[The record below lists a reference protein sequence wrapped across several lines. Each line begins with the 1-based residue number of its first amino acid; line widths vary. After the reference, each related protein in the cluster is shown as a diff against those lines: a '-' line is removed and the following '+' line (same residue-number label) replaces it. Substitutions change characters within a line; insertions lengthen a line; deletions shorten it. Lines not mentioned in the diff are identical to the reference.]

1 MGTAGYPVDE
11 ERIEMNQGLP
21 GHEPGDAAA
30 TDESGLAE
38 RLIRDEFSDPAPAQ
52 RARSHREAK
61 HAVAA
66 ETSSVAQAD
75 GAGADPGAH
84 TGTDD
89 AAGALWDETAK
100 VRVVEVGPP
109 AADDTIVLAAPII
122 HEEFTQPKR
131 APKSRSHRAG
141 MLAGLGVVGVL
152 LVVLVVFAPGGSK
165 PRLPAQSV
173 HDVSPISASG
183 PKTAA
188 ATTPTTAVATTTPP
202 APASTTTTP
211 PKPGGTITTYISYT
225 EVPGSTTPAQT
236 VTPATTASAPP
247 PTTAPPQTTTTTTPP
262 PTTTTPTTHCL
273 LIFCS

>member
-1 MGTAGYPVDE
+1 
-11 ERIEMNQGLP
+11 MNQGLP
-21 GHEPGDAAA
+21 GHQPGDAAA

-38 RLIRDEFSDPAPAQ
+38 RLIRDEFSDPAPAH

-61 HAVAA
+61 HAAQA

-75 GAGADPGAH
+75 GAGADPGAD

-100 VRVVEVGPP
+100 VPAVEVGPP

-188 ATTPTTAVATTTPP
+188 ATTPTTAVATTPSSAP
-202 APASTTTTP
+202 AASTTTTP

-225 EVPGSTTPAQT
+225 EVPGSTTPVQT